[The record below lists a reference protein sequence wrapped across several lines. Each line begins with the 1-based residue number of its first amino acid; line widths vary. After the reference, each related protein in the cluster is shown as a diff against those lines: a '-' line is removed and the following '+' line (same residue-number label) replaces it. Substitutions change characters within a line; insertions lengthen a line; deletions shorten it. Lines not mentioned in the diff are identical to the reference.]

1 MKKFLEITAGVGGLI
16 ITADF
21 LFDCYHRV
29 RRYFKKKSGKSS
41 KVMPLSGQTIGF
53 KTKAE
58 PEAIN
63 NG

>member
-21 LFDCYHRV
+21 LCDCYHRI
-29 RRYFKKKSGKSS
+29 RRHFKKNSGKGS

-58 PEAIN
+58 LEAMN